1 MDADNHQDPDSPMNL
16 RVVVV
21 DDHLIILDGL
31 RRLIEA
37 EPGWQVVAT
46 CRSARHAIDVVMAE
60 MVDLV
65 VLDLRMP
72 DMNGLD
78 LIRGL
83 RSDRPDLPLIVL
95 TADISD
101 EDLAEAMRHRVNG
114 IVLKEQAPS
123 ALVECIRAVAAG
135 RTYFADQTLNAALER
150 IREGDVAREQVLEKL
165 TPREIEVSRLAAA
178 GLRSR
183 EIAARLGIAP
193 GTVKLHLHSVY
204 SKLDITTR
212 VELANLSR
220 KLQLGSD

>member
-1 MDADNHQDPDSPMNL
+1 MDADNHQDSDSPVNL

-37 EPGWQVVAT
+37 EPGWQVVST
-46 CRSARHAIDVVMAE
+46 CRSARHAIEVVMAE
-60 MVDLV
+60 TVDLV

-78 LIRGL
+78 LIHCL